1 MHDCLRMSTP
11 PTHPLKDTVAKFLLT
26 HDAGDDGSLL
36 DGRWFFK
43 AIGVDPSQQGLAQV
57 HVIKRVT
64 DTIVVAL
71 GGKKVISTSLSYL
84 QLPKKIYRS
93 GEEVTSTKCKS
104 RNVTILLYNCK
115 CADNNI
121 TYPLSTDSYFFQ
133 FKIRN

>member
-71 GGKKVISTSLSYL
+71 GGKKVISTSL
-84 QLPKKIYRS
+84 QLPKKIYRP
-93 GEEVTSTKCKS
+93 GEEAV
-104 RNVTILLYNCK
+104 
-115 CADNNI
+115 
-121 TYPLSTDSYFFQ
+121 SYTHLTLPTNH
-133 FKIRN
+133 RV